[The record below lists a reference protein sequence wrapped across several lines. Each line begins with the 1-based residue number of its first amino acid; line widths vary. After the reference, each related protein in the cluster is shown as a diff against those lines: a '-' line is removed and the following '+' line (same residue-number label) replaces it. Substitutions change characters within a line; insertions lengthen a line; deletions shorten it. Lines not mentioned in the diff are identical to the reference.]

1 MVDVCISSTT
11 TAAAVVAAAVASF
24 CLGVGGGMASR
35 GQGEGFRDRA
45 VEVVVFGE
53 PRCHAVEE
61 LEVRRVAGWV
71 PGW

>member
-11 TAAAVVAAAVASF
+11 TAAVVAAVASF
-24 CLGVGGGMASR
+24 CLGVGGGGRASR